1 MQATGLAKLSRLTTK
16 GRCTMATK
24 AKFAVGQQVVFNG
37 YADDV
42 PDAERVL
49 VEGETY
55 ELAEVSA
62 KDETVSIQVDN
73 PDFNPKKKESDT
85 NSRLI
90 LVDVFFDEVSEPAEE
105 VADEEV
111 EAEAEVEEE
120 PAPRARTKAPAAA
133 KAAPV
138 AAKGKVAPAA
148 KGKAAPVA
156 KGKAIAKP
164 KVKEEAPEEEA
175 DHFPELDS
183 EDADI
188 VTLVSESAD
197 LLELATELL
206 EDQGAIDYKL
216 GGVLYHL
223 RLGKTYQEA
232 DAAYAEKGGWGKYIE
247 DKLPGLGYRKA
258 MHLIEIYYNFNLH
271 GIDAAKVQELGWTK
285 CSKIAAVMND
295 ENAGELVE
303 LAEGSSVSELN
314 DAIKESYKEVGGVKG
329 EKRKKIQFK
338 FRLWEDQASAVEETI
353 NGVAAQMGFKDV
365 SDAFEHI
372 VMEWAAEHPL
382 STKKTVARPAATA
395 KAAPAVAK
403 SVAKTATR
411 AK

>member
-1 MQATGLAKLSRLTTK
+1 M
-16 GRCTMATK
+16 
-24 AKFAVGQQVVFNG
+24 
-37 YADDV
+37 
-42 PDAERVL
+42 
-49 VEGETY
+49 
-55 ELAEVSA
+55 
-62 KDETVSIQVDN
+62 
-73 PDFNPKKKESDT
+73 
-85 NSRLI
+85 
-90 LVDVFFDEVSEPAEE
+90 
-105 VADEEV
+105 
-111 EAEAEVEEE
+111 
-120 PAPRARTKAPAAA
+120 
-133 KAAPV
+133 
-138 AAKGKVAPAA
+138 APAA